1 MKAIVKTTPTDGFE
15 YITDYSER
23 PVVDGEVRIAVAAA
37 SPCGTDRELV
47 RYSATAKAFG
57 LELPVVLGHEV
68 AGTVIEVGP
77 GVETLRLGDRVALES
92 HIACRNCYH
101 CRIGQGHNCL
111 NMALLGLHVDGGFA
125 ERLVVTEHAC
135 YALPDNVPTETGA
148 LFESAGVAVHA
159 MLRSQV
165 TLAGRSVII
174 AGAGPIGLA
183 LVQLAHLS
191 GARRVVAIEPND
203 FRRGIAESFGAVALE
218 SDQAA
223 VEWCLTDAADR
234 HGFDVG
240 FDCTGA
246 PGALDIILQSLRREA
261 TAVCIGV
268 PRQPFALDI
277 TRYVIKH
284 GITLKGSFGR
294 SLWETWDVLGSLVS
308 QGRLDLNSL
317 VTHRMGLSKFQEA
330 LDLQGSDAG
339 KVLLIPGID

>member
-1 MKAIVKTTPTDGFE
+1 MRAIFKTRPEEGFE
-15 YITDYSER
+15 YNTDQPER
-23 PVVDGEVRIAVAAA
+23 PVTRGEVRIAVAAA

-101 CRIGQGHNCL
+101 CRTGQGHNCL
-111 NMALLGLHVDGGFA
+111 NMKLLGLHVDGGFA

-135 YALPDNVPTETGA
+135 YVLPGDVPTETGA

-159 MLRSQV
+159 MLRSEV
-165 TLAGRSVII
+165 HLAGRSVII

-183 LVQLAHLS
+183 LVQLAHAS
-191 GARRVVAIEPND
+191 GARRVVVIEPND
-203 FRRGIAESFGAVALE
+203 FRRGIAGTFGGVALE
-218 SDQAA
+218 PGPAA
-223 VEWCLTDAADR
+223 VDWCLNDAADR

-246 PGALDIILQSLRREA
+246 PGALDLVLQSLRREA

-268 PRQPFALDI
+268 PRQPFSLDI
-277 TRYVIKH
+277 TRYLIKH

-294 SLWETWDVLGSLVS
+294 SLWETWDVLGALVS

-330 LDLQGSDAG
+330 LDLQGGDAG
-339 KVLLIPGID
+339 KVLLLPSID